1 MPGDTD
7 NEQQQKDILMR
18 NISRIQKSP
27 EGCFNVNQLNK
38 RHEIKNIT

>member
-1 MPGDTD
+1 MPDNTI

-27 EGCFNVNQLNK
+27 EGCFSVYELRR
-38 RHEIKNIT
+38 RHEINKIA